1 MKICSSEDAT
11 VSIGNAQVDL
21 PKGLCIIGIGPSSS
35 HTVGPM
41 VAARQF
47 ASGLQKLFM
56 LDDLVMHRQESL
68 PFHANG
74 MRFTAFD
81 AAGDVLEVP
90 VNIVE
95 C

>member
-1 MKICSSEDAT
+1 M
-11 VSIGNAQVDL
+11 SISTLDL
-21 PKGLCIIGIGPSSS
+21 FKIGIGPSSS
-35 HTVGPM
+35 HTVDPM
-41 VAARQF
+41 VATRQF
-47 ASGLQKLFM
+47 VMGLEKLVM
-56 LDDLVMHRQESL
+56 LNDLVIHRQESL

-74 MRFTAFD
+74 MRFTVFD